1 MQSCVAL
8 VLDPRLDSPT
18 EESLRRALLGGGV
31 SGETLDLVT
40 SREAHGRHGDFADGI
55 FDNCSSLFQK
65 PASKPIRMVHPHLW
79 SSLVNNPAFGSKKAL
94 QQSFQPQQAQTF
106 LTRDQSIGNDQDQP
120 ELSWQPP
127 IKHKDSQHFFE
138 TYRNHDPD
146 QGWTEMVQQPKISKS
161 KHTLLLSNLP
171 QDVTHW
177 DVTRHVRGG
186 RLIDIWIRR
195 NEQKATVT
203 FAEGAADF
211 MSFAR
216 RQGVYIGSRRVSHL
230 IQRMSDPSLTVC
242 RSMWTGA
249 NANTQYPN
257 T

>member
-1 MQSCVAL
+1 MRSRIASFSDS
-8 VLDPRLDSPT
+8 VLYSPL
-18 EESLRRALLGGGV
+18 EETLRRALFKGGV
-31 SGETLDLVT
+31 SGETLDLLI
-40 SREAHGRHGDFADGI
+40 SGEAQGRHRDFSDGI
-55 FDNCSSLFQK
+55 LDNWSSLFQR
-65 PASKPIRMVHPHLW
+65 PASKPVRMVHPHLW
-79 SSLVNNPAFGSKKAL
+79 SSLVNNPAFGSKEAL
-94 QQSFQPQQAQTF
+94 QQSFQPQQAQNF

-138 TYRNHDPD
+138 TYQNHDSD
-146 QGWTEMVQQPKISKS
+146 QGWTEMVQQPKTSKS

-186 RLIDIWIRR
+186 RLIDIWIKR

-216 RQGVYIGSRRVSHL
+216 RQGVYIGSRRVSDL
-230 IQRMSDPSLTVC
+230 ILRPTDSMLTTC
-242 RSMWTGA
+242 RST
-249 NANTQYPN
+249 
-257 T
+257 